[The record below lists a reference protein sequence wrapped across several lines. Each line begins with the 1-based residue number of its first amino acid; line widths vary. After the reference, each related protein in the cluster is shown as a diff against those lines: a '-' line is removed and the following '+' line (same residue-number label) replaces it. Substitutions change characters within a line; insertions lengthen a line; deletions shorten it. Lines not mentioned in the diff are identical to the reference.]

1 MNETLQAIN
10 LILGIV
16 VSCVAIGGILAKLN
30 TTFQTQASIDLLA
43 LVNLRPHIWNIDK
56 RRMAAIV
63 LGAILYSAAVYIT
76 SMLDYATVAP
86 NWDWVYFL
94 PVAVLL
100 FFGVVFGPW
109 VGLFVGVAGE
119 GLIAIIEARVNSS
132 SFLFPTAGAV
142 RDAILGFIAGLSFAY
157 TRGRFNNVRSII
169 VVEIIGAIGIVFG
182 DLFYSIITQN
192 QYYSNGFQG
201 SFSQTFM
208 VIILPDL
215 VCGLVLLPLLLTL
228 YDKSIAYE
236 S

>member
-1 MNETLQAIN
+1 MNETLQVIS
-10 LILGIV
+10 LILGII

-30 TTFQTQASIDLLA
+30 TTFQTQATIDLLA
-43 LVNLRPHIWNIDK
+43 LVNLRPRIWNIDK

-63 LGAILYSAAVYIT
+63 LGAILYSAALYIT
-76 SMLDYATVAP
+76 SMLNYATVAS
-86 NWDWVYFL
+86 NCDWVYSL

-119 GLIAIIEARVNSS
+119 VLVAIIEARVNSS
-132 SFLFPTAGAV
+132 LFLFPTAGV
-142 RDAILGFIAGLSFAY
+142 VGDAIIGFMAGLSFAY

-169 VVEIIGAIGIVFG
+169 VVEIIGAIGIIFG
-182 DLFYSIITQN
+182 DYFFSILFQAQLNST
-192 QYYSNGFQG
+192 GFQG
-201 SFSQTFM
+201 TFSQIYLS
-208 VIILPDL
+208 IILPDL
-215 VCGLVLLPLLLTL
+215 VCGLALLPLLLTL